1 MILSGDLFHGSP
13 VLMKKENDRKIDLRY
28 NNDIDSFD
36 ESSSG
41 MKGGKCVM
49 AHQDKENEIEAAGR
63 KLQIRNSTVDFLVF
77 TKDAGEDG
85 IEVRVQNHDVWLTQ
99 KAIAQLF
106 DVDRSVV
113 TKHIKNI
120 FESEELSEESVCAK
134 IAQTADDG
142 KTYQY
147 KFYSL
152 SAIIAVGYRTNS
164 ARATQFRQWAT
175 KVLDTFTKQ
184 GYVLDKERLINGQ
197 IFDEDYFEHLISEI
211 QEIRA
216 SERRFYQKITDIYAT
231 AVDYSLD
238 SQITR
243 DFFATVQNKMHYA
256 VHGNTAAEV
265 IVERADHNKE
275 HMGLTTWRNAPKGKI
290 VKADVSV
297 AKNYLSVDEMQ
308 ELNEIVTMY
317 LDYATRQ
324 ARRHIPMT
332 MEDWAS
338 KLDAFLQFNDA
349 EVLQDKGKV
358 TAAIAKAFAESEFE
372 KYRVIQDQLYQ
383 SDFDRLMEA
392 VNCDGDSL

>member
-1 MILSGDLFHGSP
+1 
-13 VLMKKENDRKIDLRY
+13 
-28 NNDIDSFD
+28 
-36 ESSSG
+36 
-41 MKGGKCVM
+41 M
-49 AHQDKENEIEAAGR
+49 AHQDKENDIEEAGR

-120 FESEELSEESVCAK
+120 FESGELFEESTCANF
-134 IAQTADDG
+134 AQVADNG

-238 SQITR
+238 SQTTR

-297 AKNYLSVDEMQ
+297 AKNYLSADEMQ

-372 KYRVIQDQLYQ
+372 QYRVIQDWLYQ

-392 VNCDGDSL
+392 VDCDGDLL

>member
-1 MILSGDLFHGSP
+1 MHLW
-13 VLMKKENDRKIDLRY
+13 
-28 NNDIDSFD
+28 
-36 ESSSG
+36 
-41 MKGGKCVM
+41 
-49 AHQDKENEIEAAGR
+49 EAR
-63 KLQIRNSTVDFLVF
+63 DFSR
-77 TKDAGEDG
+77 
-85 IEVRVQNHDVWLTQ
+85 VRVH
-99 KAIAQLF
+99 
-106 DVDRSVV
+106 RSVV
-113 TKHIKNI
+113 TNHLKNI
-120 FESEELSEESVCAK
+120 FSEGELDEKSTCANF
-134 IAQTADDG
+134 AQVADNG

-152 SAIIAVGYRTNS
+152 AAIIAVGYRINS
-164 ARATQFRQWAT
+164 DRALQFRQWAT
-175 KVLDTFTKQ
+175 KVLETFTKQ
-184 GYVLDKERLINGQ
+184 GYVLDKNRLINGQ

-231 AVDYSLD
+231 AVDYSID
-238 SQITR
+238 SKITK

-265 IVERADHNKE
+265 IVQRADQTKE
-275 HMGLTTWRNAPKGKI
+275 NMGLTSWRNASKGKI

-297 AKNYLSVDEMQ
+297 AKNYLSKDEVK

-332 MEDWAS
+332 MADWAS

-349 EVLQDKGKV
+349 EILQDKGKV

-372 KYRVIQDQLYQ
+372 QYRVIQDKQYQ
-383 SDFDRLMEA
+383 SDFDRLLAATEMEK
-392 VNCDGDSL
+392 